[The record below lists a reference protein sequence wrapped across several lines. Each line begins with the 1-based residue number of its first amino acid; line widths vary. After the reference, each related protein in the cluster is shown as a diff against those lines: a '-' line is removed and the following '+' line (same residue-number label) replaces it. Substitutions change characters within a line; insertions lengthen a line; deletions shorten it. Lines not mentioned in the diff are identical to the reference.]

1 MMTNPQDITANEL
14 DSRLPAK
21 RRLSTSRRWC
31 GAIGVSTA
39 LHLVAIAVL
48 AGWWSIA
55 EQRFSPDYVESDW
68 TEPLVQQAIEPD
80 AMIDTLTPTF
90 VTASRQQQPAF
101 AADSSSTSC
110 PVKVKVPL
118 PFDSSSERPPIV
130 ENSQA
135 DDNLAA
141 VVGVPGQ
148 SGSESTD
155 GLSKGSGEA
164 NSGVT
169 GIGETPGGGFFGV
182 QAVGNRV
189 VYVVDSSRSMN
200 HPHESIAKTR
210 FGRVKLEI
218 AYSIRRM
225 NSEME
230 FFIIFF
236 NNNAVPMPSR
246 KLQPALP
253 APKKHYL
260 TWMANVKTGGQTDP
274 RDALRVALLLR
285 PDMIYFLTDGE
296 FRSSVVRDVTK
307 LNRFRRTPIHTFG
320 LGNRSGEPMLKIIAE
335 RNGGTYRFV
344 P

>member
-1 MMTNPQDITANEL
+1 MTSHREKITANEI
-14 DSRLPAK
+14 DSRLPAQ
-21 RRLSTSRRWC
+21 RRLRASRRWC
-31 GAIGVSTA
+31 GSIGVSTV
-39 LHLVAIAVL
+39 LHLLVIAVL
-48 AGWWSIA
+48 AGWWSLE

-68 TEPLVQQAIEPD
+68 SEPLTEHALETD
-80 AMIDTLTPTF
+80 TTIDTLTPTF
-90 VTASRQQQPAF
+90 VTASRQPQLEF
-101 AADSSSTSC
+101 IADSASTSG
-110 PVKVKVPL
+110 PVKVKVAAPSDNSSVRPL
-118 PFDSSSERPPIV
+118 TVESSQED
-130 ENSQA
+130 A
-135 DDNLAA
+135 DLAA
-141 VVGVPGQ
+141 IVGVPSQTGND
-148 SGSESTD
+148 STD
-155 GLSKGSGEA
+155 GLSKGSGAA

-189 VYVVDSSRSMN
+189 VYVVDCSRSMN

-274 RDALRVALLLR
+274 RDALRLALLLR

-307 LNRFRRTPIHTFG
+307 MNRSRRIPIHTFG
-320 LGNRSGEPMLKIIAE
+320 LDSRSGEPMLKMIAE